1 MNNAISSLRIL
12 PAAAET
18 ALRSTGASAGAASSS
33 AAGSGFDTDTEVQ
46 PEFSDVLH
54 SALDD
59 MQKLQGAAETKVAG
73 VLDGTGTDVHS
84 ALIAVEKADL
94 SFQLMMQVRN
104 KIVSAYQEISR
115 MQF

>member
-1 MNNAISSLRIL
+1 MSSPVSPLRIL
-12 PAAAET
+12 PAELESGAA
-18 ALRSTGASAGAASSS
+18 GFPAASS
-33 AAGSGFDTDTEVQ
+33 GGFADT
-46 PEFSDVLH
+46 LR
-54 SALDD
+54 
-59 MQKLQGAAETKVAG
+59 GAMEEMGELSSQAESKVAG
-73 VLDGTGTDVHS
+73 VLAGNGTDVHS

>member
-1 MNNAISSLRIL
+1 MPESLPIMSAAISSRRIL
-12 PAAAET
+12 PAEAGTPRRLGPRAAL
-18 ALRSTGASAGAASSS
+18 ARK
-33 AAGSGFDTDTEVQ
+33 GFR
-46 PEFSDVLH
+46 DVLH

-59 MQKLQGAAETKVAG
+59 MQQLEGQAETTVSG
-73 VLDGTGTDVHS
+73 VTPDGNGTDVHS

-104 KIVSAYQEISR
+104 KIVSAYEEISR

>member
-1 MNNAISSLRIL
+1 LRIL
-12 PAAAET
+12 PAEIESAA
-18 ALRSTGASAGAASSS
+18 AGFPAPSAG
-33 AAGSGFDTDTEVQ
+33 GFADT
-46 PEFSDVLH
+46 LR
-54 SALDD
+54 
-59 MQKLQGAAETKVAG
+59 GAMLEMGQLETQADTKVAG
-73 VLDGTGTDVHS
+73 VLAGNGADVHT

>member
-1 MNNAISSLRIL
+1 MSSPISSLRIL
-12 PAAAET
+12 PAEIQN
-18 ALRSTGASAGAASSS
+18 
-33 AAGSGFDTDTEVQ
+33 AAGEFPNASGGGFADT
-46 PEFSDVLH
+46 LR
-54 SALDD
+54 
-59 MQKLQGAAETKVAG
+59 GAMDEMGELSSQADSKVAG
-73 VLDGTGTDVHS
+73 VLTGNGAEVHS